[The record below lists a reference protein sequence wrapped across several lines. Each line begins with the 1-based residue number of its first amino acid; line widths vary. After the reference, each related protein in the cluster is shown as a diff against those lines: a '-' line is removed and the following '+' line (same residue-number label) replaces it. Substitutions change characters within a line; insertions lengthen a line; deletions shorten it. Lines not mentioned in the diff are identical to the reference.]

1 MLGAHLFDVAP
12 TVLATLSLP
21 RAEHMDG
28 TVLPIV
34 ESADEAAYPAIDR
47 GERVATDDG
56 GVERRLSDLGYIE

>member
-1 MLGAHLFDVAP
+1 
-12 TVLATLSLP
+12 VLATLSLP
-21 RAEHMDG
+21 RGEHMDG
-28 TVLPIV
+28 DVLSVV